1 MRPNTL
7 TLVALCVVSA
17 AVTSCLRSAGL
28 QEPKAD
34 RSFGLFEFTIRNGTS
49 VFSGT
54 LDARADTMTV
64 QAHTGSCFVDRLA
77 PPVIDRV
84 TFRCEG
90 ATDISD
96 LSLRFDPRNLQ
107 GRSSWSGTVPQW
119 VTKTECTAYR
129 LDEQGQRVCTASL
142 TTRTETRATVG
153 GGIML
158 EQKSPGR

>member
-1 MRPNTL
+1 MRPNAL
-7 TLVALCVVSA
+7 TLVALCIVSA
-17 AVTSCLRSAGL
+17 AVTSCRRGAGL

-34 RSFGLFEFTIRNGTS
+34 RSFGLFEFTIRNGSS

-54 LDARADTMTV
+54 LDAREDTMTV

-77 PPVIDRV
+77 FPVIDRV

-96 LSLRFDPRNLQ
+96 LRLRFDRKNLQ
-107 GRSSWSGTVPQW
+107 LRSNWSGTVVQW
-119 VTKTECTAYR
+119 ATKTECTAYR
-129 LDEQGQRVCTASL
+129 TDEQGQRVCTASL
-142 TTRTETRATVG
+142 TTRTETNTTVG
-153 GGIML
+153 GLIML

>member
-1 MRPNTL
+1 MRPNAL
-7 TLVALCVVSA
+7 TLVVLCVACA
-17 AVTSCLRSAGL
+17 AVTACRRSAGL

-49 VFSGT
+49 FFSGT
-54 LDARADTMTV
+54 LDTREDTMSV

-84 TFRCEG
+84 TFRCED

-96 LSLRFDPRNLQ
+96 LRLRFDRRNLQ
-107 GRSSWSGTVPQW
+107 LRSDWSGTVVQW

-129 LDEQGQRVCTASL
+129 MDESGQRVCTASL
-142 TTRTETRATVG
+142 TTRTETNTRVG
-153 GGIML
+153 GLIMI